1 MQARTVFIWL
11 ARVSVAAIFLGA
23 CLTKIP
29 DPESFALAVQ
39 CYRLLPG
46 ELINQVAIML
56 PWVELTSGLAVLLGP
71 PRWRA
76 AGAFIIAGMLVVFT
90 GAISLNMLRGI
101 EASCGCFSTR
111 ADAAVSD
118 AWNLVRNVAL
128 IWLSLAILVDGWRK
142 SAKAGPS

>member
-1 MQARTVFIWL
+1 
-11 ARVSVAAIFLGA
+11 
-23 CLTKIP
+23 
-29 DPESFALAVQ
+29 
-39 CYRLLPG
+39 
-46 ELINQVAIML
+46 
-56 PWVELTSGLAVLLGP
+56 
-71 PRWRA
+71 
-76 AGAFIIAGMLVVFT
+76 MLVVFT

>member
-23 CLTKIP
+23 CLTKIQ

-39 CYRLLPG
+39 RYRLLPG
-46 ELINQVAIML
+46 ELINLVAIML

-111 ADAAVSD
+111 ADAAASD

-128 IWLSLAILVDGWRK
+128 IWLSLAILVDGWQK

>member
-23 CLTKIP
+23 CLTKIQ

-39 CYRLLPG
+39 RYRLLPG
-46 ELINQVAIML
+46 ELINLVAIML

-142 SAKAGPS
+142 CAKAGPS

>member
-23 CLTKIP
+23 CLTKIQ

-39 CYRLLPG
+39 RYRLLPG
-46 ELINQVAIML
+46 ELINLVAIML

-142 SAKAGPS
+142 SEKAGPS